1 MKRLRRFNESKT
13 EIDYDYVYQCFAELL
28 DDDKAEIREIKN
40 DIETPLPTT
49 GKLSA
54 YNHYIVIDLKIKRVN
69 TLDYFKRIYKIEN
82 SKLLDYINDIKSN
95 TELLQEVEVALNR
108 LSDKYPEYRVSF
120 DIKEYSTFINIHT
133 GE

>member
-1 MKRLRRFNESKT
+1 MKRLRKFNESKSD
-13 EIDYDYVYQCFAELL
+13 IDYDYVYQCFAELL

-40 DIETPLPTT
+40 GIETPLPTT

-54 YNHYIVIDLKIKRVN
+54 YNHYIVIDLKIRRVN
-69 TLDYFKRIYKIEN
+69 PLAYFKRIYKIEN

-95 TELLQEVEVALNR
+95 SELLQEVEVALNR
-108 LSDKYPEYRVSF
+108 LSEKYPEYRVSF
-120 DIKEYSTFINIHT
+120 DVQEYSTFINIHS